1 MYLLI
6 YQDNIKLLVFRILY
20 TSNDKMMERVDI
32 KLDNVIDEKKS
43 TVLKNIS
50 SSVDK
55 YQDIA
60 TGE

>member
-55 YQDIA
+55 YQDIP